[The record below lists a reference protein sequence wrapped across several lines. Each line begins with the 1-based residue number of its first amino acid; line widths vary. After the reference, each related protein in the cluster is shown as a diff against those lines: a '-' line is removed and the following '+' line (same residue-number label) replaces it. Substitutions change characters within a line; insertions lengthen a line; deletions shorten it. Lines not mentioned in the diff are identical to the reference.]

1 MRLSPQSFMA
11 AAALLVALCGGVAV
25 HLSLRAPVL
34 GLRLA
39 EEPAGGLRVLEVA
52 PDSPNQGRVAAGE
65 VLRAAVGPRGPIA
78 LDADLLVEE
87 ADQLGTWERY
97 NGLMARQTALAGLL
111 EKGALEV
118 ELADGGRRTLTSRP
132 RRFSD
137 VPGMLWFQVA
147 VGAMGFLLAAGV
159 LAFRSTDWAAR
170 HFALS
175 GLGFLLFSSG
185 ASVYSTRELILDGGL
200 FYFLSGVNQYGALL
214 FTGALAALLGCYPR
228 RLGRLPVLSLVLYAI
243 AGVGCLSFSFQW
255 APDLSGLPAFVL
267 GLFSTTFV
275 LAFVQW
281 WGTRGRPAE
290 RAALKWFLLSIYL
303 GTCLFAGFVLLPS
316 ALGVP
321 LPASQGLMFSVFLFM
336 FAGIAL
342 GITRYRL
349 FELDR
354 WWFQAWSWF
363 LGGLAVIAF
372 DFALAAWL
380 RLSGAGALGLSLA
393 LVGWVYFPLRQTVWS
408 WWQRR
413 ANNDRQDRFG
423 QWMLALF
430 STTREDTLRAQW
442 HTVLRG
448 EFAPLELLETEGS
461 VPGVRISQDGLTLTL
476 PALRPGHIV
485 TLRHPG
491 RGSRLFRREDVAGAE
506 VLVGMG
512 RRALE
517 AQREREQ
524 GVLAERG
531 RIMRDLHDDLG
542 AKLLSLVYLTSG
554 GEGEQLAR
562 AAVRDMRDV
571 LDALEAAPCSLA
583 EAVADWRS
591 EAQARADTVGFRLD
605 WVAEGLPDGL
615 AVSARQRTNVG
626 RILREAIT
634 NAIKHA
640 KARHLSVRVGSGAGG
655 LELAVEDDGAAG
667 AVEPERWG
675 TGVGTRVIQQRAADL
690 GGTAR
695 WGQGARGCLVEV
707 AIPLEG
713 AGSAPVALAR
723 AQ

>member
-1 MRLSPQSFMA
+1 MA
-11 AAALLVALCGGVAV
+11 AAALLVALCTGAAV
-25 HLSLRAPVL
+25 HFALRAPVL

-39 EEPAGGLRVLEVA
+39 ADTAGLRVLEVA
-52 PDSPNQGRVAAGE
+52 PDSPNLGRVVPGD
-65 VLRAAVGPRGPIA
+65 VLRAALAPTGEIT

-87 ADQLGTWERY
+87 ADQLGTWARY
-97 NGLMARQTALAGLL
+97 NGFMARQSALAGLL
-111 EKGALEV
+111 ATGTLEV
-118 ELADGGRRTLTSRP
+118 ELAGGGRRTLTHRP
-132 RRFSD
+132 RHLADLPVLF
-137 VPGMLWFQVA
+137 WWQVA

-159 LAFRSTDWAAR
+159 LAFRVTDWPAR
-170 HFALS
+170 HFTLS
-175 GLGFLLFSSG
+175 GLGFLLFSS
-185 ASVYSTRELILDGGL
+185 AAAVYSTREFVLDGGL
-200 FYFLSGVNQYGALL
+200 FLRLSSVNQCGALL

-228 RLGRLPVLSLVLYAI
+228 RLGRLPVLPLGLYALT
-243 AGVGCLSFSFQW
+243 ALGCLSFFCQW
-255 APDLSGLPAFVL
+255 APDLSGPPAVVL
-267 GLFSTTFV
+267 SLFSTTFA

-303 GTCLFAGFVLLPS
+303 GTCLFAAFVLIPS
-316 ALGVP
+316 ALGMA
-321 LPASQGLMFSVFLFM
+321 LPASQGLMFAVFLFM

-363 LGGLAVIAF
+363 LGGLAVILF

-380 RLSGAGALGLSLA
+380 RLSQVGALGLSLA
-393 LVGWVYFPLRQTVWS
+393 LVGWVYFPLRQGVWS
-408 WWQRR
+408 WWQRKAR
-413 ANNDRQDRFG
+413 NDREHRFG

-442 HTVLRG
+442 HAVLRG
-448 EFAPLELLETEGS
+448 EFAPLELLETQGVS
-461 VPGVRISQDGLTLTL
+461 PGVRVAQDGLTLTV
-476 PALRPGHIV
+476 PALRPGHVV
-485 TLRHPG
+485 TLRHPA
-491 RGSRLFRREDVAGAE
+491 RGSRLFRREDVTAAE
-506 VLVGMG
+506 VLAGMG
-512 RRALE
+512 QRALE

-524 GVLAERG
+524 GALAERG

-554 GEGEQLAR
+554 GEGEHLAR

-571 LDALEAAPCSLA
+571 LDALEAAPCSLP

-591 EAQARADTVGFRLD
+591 EAQARADTVGFHLE
-605 WVAEGLPDGL
+605 WLAAEELPEGL

-626 RILREAIT
+626 RILREALT

-640 KARHLSVRVGSGAGG
+640 RARHVTVRVGLGTDR
-655 LELAVEDDGAAG
+655 LELSVEDDGAAG

-675 TGVGTRVIQQRAADL
+675 SGVGTRVIQQRAADL
-690 GGTAR
+690 GGSAR
-695 WGQGARGCLVEV
+695 WGQGARGCRVEV
-707 AIPLEG
+707 DVPLEG
-713 AGSAPVALAR
+713 ATPVALAR